1 VWLPLQPSYT
11 RLLAA
16 IAQPLLRLID
26 KPPLISSLVARD
38 NSIALYSFLTGFGQP
53 MASWSTETMGVFVLA
68 PLVLVLAAPL
78 PRLPDRLVAA
88 LLVLGLVI
96 AVSAGIAVTQ
106 IKLVVETHATEQLGI
121 TLHTATE
128 RAILERFN
136 LLHVVGMLAL
146 PALLFAATYAW
157 GLWVLPSLAMAR
169 RRRGHLFAG
178 LAVGALALAAWG
190 ALAAVPEPSTA
201 RGDYHEGWARV
212 LRLNPGFA
220 PAQINVALHLEAT
233 DRLDEAVELY
243 RAALSSRPDLPEAHY
258 NLGNA
263 LLKLKR
269 HDDAAE
275 RFRSVLRL
283 DPAHAGAH
291 RNLGLAL
298 ARSSRP
304 CEAVEQLELSTQLDP
319 RAATNSQLVKEIGR
333 LRGLCRSTDPGDSR
347 EAGR

>member
-1 VWLPLQPSYT
+1 VWLPLQPAYT
-11 RLLAA
+11 RLVAA
-16 IAQPLLRLID
+16 VAQPLLWLID
-26 KPPLISSLVARD
+26 DPPLISSLVARD
-38 NSIALYSFLTGFGQP
+38 QSIALYSFLTGFGEP
-53 MASWSTETMGVFVLA
+53 MAAWSTETMGVFVLA
-68 PLVLVLAAPL
+68 PLVLVLAAPV
-78 PRLPDRLVAA
+78 PRLPDRLAAA

-96 AVSAGIAVTQ
+96 AVSTGIAVTQ
-106 IKLVVETHATEQLGI
+106 IKLVVEKHATEQLGI
-121 TLHTATE
+121 TLHTATQK
-128 RAILERFN
+128 AILERFN

-157 GLWVLPSLAMAR
+157 GSWVQPSVARAR
-169 RRRGHLFAG
+169 RLRGLWFAG
-178 LAVGALALAAWG
+178 LGVAVLGLAAWG
-190 ALAAVPEPSTA
+190 GLAAVPEPGTA
-201 RGDYHEGWARV
+201 RRDYHEGWARV
-212 LRLNPGFA
+212 LRLNPDFA
-220 PAQINVALHLEAT
+220 PAQINVALHFEAT

-275 RFRSVLRL
+275 RFRAVLRL
-283 DPAHAGAH
+283 DPGHAGAH

-304 CEAVEQLELSTQLDP
+304 CEAVEQLELSTQLEPSAAANP
-319 RAATNSQLVKEIGR
+319 RLVEEIGR
-333 LRGLCRSTDPGDSR
+333 LRGLCRSTGPGDSR